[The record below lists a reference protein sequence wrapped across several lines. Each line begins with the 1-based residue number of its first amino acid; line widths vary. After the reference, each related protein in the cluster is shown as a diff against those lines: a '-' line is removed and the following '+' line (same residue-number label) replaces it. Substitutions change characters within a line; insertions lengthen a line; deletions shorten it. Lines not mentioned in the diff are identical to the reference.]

1 MTIRKFK
8 ELRQDM
14 GYSQAKLA
22 KEMGLTISTVSR
34 WEHGDFPIPKVA
46 ELALK
51 TIVREAS
58 EKRSD

>member
-8 ELRQDM
+8 ELRQDI

-22 KEMGLTISTVSR
+22 KELGVTIRTVSR

-51 TIVREAS
+51 MIVREAS
-58 EKRSD
+58 EKKSE

>member
-1 MTIRKFK
+1 MTIRKFR
-8 ELRQDM
+8 ELRQDI

-22 KEMGLTISTVSR
+22 KEMGVTIRTVSR

-51 TIVREAS
+51 TIVRDAT

>member
-1 MTIRKFK
+1 MTIRKFR
-8 ELRQDM
+8 ELRQDI

-22 KEMGLTISTVSR
+22 KEMGVTIRTVSR

-51 TIVREAS
+51 TIVREAG
-58 EKRSD
+58 EKRSE

>member
-8 ELRQDM
+8 ELRQVI

-22 KEMGLTISTVSR
+22 KEMGVTIRTVSR
-34 WEHGDFPIPKVA
+34 WEHGDFPVPKVA

>member
-8 ELRQDM
+8 ELRQDI

-22 KEMGLTISTVSR
+22 KELGVTIRTVSR

-46 ELALK
+46 ELAIK

-58 EKRSD
+58 EKRSE

>member
-1 MTIRKFK
+1 MTIRKFR
-8 ELRQDM
+8 ELRQDI

-22 KEMGLTISTVSR
+22 EKMGVTIRTVSR

-51 TIVREAS
+51 TIVMEAS
-58 EKRSD
+58 KKRSE

>member
-1 MTIRKFK
+1 MTIRKFR
-8 ELRQDM
+8 ELRQDI
-14 GYSQAKLA
+14 GYSQAMLA
-22 KEMGLTISTVSR
+22 KEMGVTIRTVSR

-58 EKRSD
+58 ERRSD

>member
-1 MTIRKFK
+1 MTIRKFR
-8 ELRQDM
+8 ELRQDI

-22 KEMGLTISTVSR
+22 KEMGVTIRTVSR

-51 TIVREAS
+51 TIVSEAG
-58 EKRSD
+58 EKRSE